1 MTTAVDIPNPW
12 ADVADEYVVDGRDLL
27 RVVSLPDRARGLRT
41 AVLED
46 CRTLELRPCT
56 SRKLSRL
63 RRRRPFRLAPGFP
76 VARAGA

>member
-1 MTTAVDIPNPW
+1 MNTAVDITDPW

-46 CRTLELRPCT
+46 CRTLELRHC
-56 SRKLSRL
+56 RMGKLRRL
-63 RRRRPFRLAPGFP
+63 RRLRRVRGLRGSEPITGT
-76 VARAGA
+76 G